1 MTFAELREIVDV
13 SEPTARRA
21 LVKLLDRGLVSIV
34 GSRESTGGRPA
45 KVYGF
50 AADAGALVGV
60 HLELPGLHMVVT
72 NLAGKVL
79 HQEHVSH
86 EYDIDANEAVQETIR
101 FIQEAM
107 ARFGREQVL
116 GVGVAAPGYR
126 DSSGTILAIGR
137 DPAWQNVPLAA
148 RLQRETKLPVL
159 VENDVD
165 CMALAELECDDSPT
179 LDDFLYLGFTE
190 GVKASLML
198 NGDVY
203 SGPFGNA
210 GSIGHTTV
218 VPGGPVCSCGN
229 RGCLE
234 AVASVRALH
243 SAFEQRRTVET
254 AASDRLLAIE
264 AIDDRMERFH
274 AILTCA
280 GEGEPLCQDVV
291 HQVLSYLA
299 IAIAKLVNIFQVK
312 LVVVGG
318 ELSPLATDL
327 QTYLDQSVRE
337 KLAPILSNNLTIRHA
352 QDTRDYKAALG
363 AAQKFLSE
371 YLPVFVASEVA
382 NN

>member
-1 MTFAELREIVDV
+1 MTFPELGEIVDA

-21 LVKLLDRGLVSIV
+21 LRKLLDRGLVAIV

-45 KVYGF
+45 NVYGLV
-50 AADAGALVGV
+50 ADAGALVGV

-72 NLAGKVL
+72 NLAGEVL
-79 HQEHVSH
+79 HQEHISH
-86 EYDIDANEAVQETIR
+86 DYNIDANEAVQETIR
-101 FIQEAM
+101 FTQEAM

-148 RLQRETKLPVL
+148 RLQRETNLPVL

-165 CMALAELECDDSPT
+165 CMALAELEFDDSMT

-190 GVKASLML
+190 GVKASLVL
-198 NGDVY
+198 NGQVY

-218 VPGGPVCSCGN
+218 VPDGPLCSCGN

-243 SAFEQRRTVET
+243 SAFEQRRATEVDT
-254 AASDRLLAIE
+254 NDSLLAIE

-274 AILTCA
+274 SILNA
-280 GEGEPLCQDVV
+280 AAEGEPLCQDLV

-299 IAIAKLVNIFQVK
+299 IAIANLVNIFQVK
-312 LVVVGG
+312 LVIVGG
-318 ELSPLATDL
+318 ELSPLSSGL
-327 QTYLDQSVRE
+327 QTYLGQSVRE
-337 KLAPILSNNLTIRHA
+337 KLAPILSNNLTIRYV

-371 YLPVFVASEVA
+371 YLPTLIASEVA
-382 NN
+382 NS